1 MTCFQGMFPQALGMS
16 VPREAHGQVGL
27 CVLGGVGAALP
38 LRPAWVYE
46 NRLPWFG
53 VLLFSRG
60 REDSV

>member
-1 MTCFQGMFPQALGMS
+1 MTCFQGTFPQVLGMFW
-16 VPREAHGQVGL
+16 EAHGQVGL